1 VLRASAQLEL
11 GDVAAALG
19 SCEAAAEL
27 GGGDDLDLL
36 WTRSEVAL
44 ALWQVD
50 EAGELLERVLALER
64 APQPLER
71 LALVRDLQG
80 RFDDADLLHAEAFEL
95 APEEHPLPA
104 RLTEEAFDAVVEEAC
119 AALPAPFR
127 SALET
132 LPIVIE
138 PVPPLDLVVE
148 GDPLAVPPDL
158 LGLFVGASQ
167 LETSDE
173 DPEGALARV
182 YLFQRNIERTCA
194 DADETREQVRVT
206 LFHELGH
213 YLGFDEHGVEGMGL
227 G

>member
-1 VLRASAQLEL
+1 MSSTEDPLDEAWAALEEGDAPRALELAAAQDEASVPLWVLRATAQLEL

-19 SCEAAAEL
+19 CCEAAAAL
-27 GGGDDLDLL
+27 GGGDDLDVL
-36 WTRSEVAL
+36 WVRAEVAL

-50 EAGELLERVLALER
+50 EAGELLERVLELDR

-104 RLTEEAFDAVVEEAC
+104 RLSEEAFDAVVEQAC

-127 SALET
+127 NALET

-138 PVPPLDLVVE
+138 PVV
-148 GDPLAVPPDL
+148 
-158 LGLFVGASQ
+158 
-167 LETSDE
+167 
-173 DPEGALARV
+173 
-182 YLFQRNIERTCA
+182 
-194 DADETREQVRVT
+194 
-206 LFHELGH
+206 
-213 YLGFDEHGVEGMGL
+213 
-227 G
+227 